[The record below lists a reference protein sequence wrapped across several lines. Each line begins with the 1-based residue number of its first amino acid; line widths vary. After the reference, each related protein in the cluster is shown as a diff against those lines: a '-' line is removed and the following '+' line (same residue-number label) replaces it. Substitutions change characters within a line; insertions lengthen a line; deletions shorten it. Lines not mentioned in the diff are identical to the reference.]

1 MPAPVPAPARAAAPE
16 GGASTV
22 WTLALAT
29 ALIGLVALPRRPARG
44 AVGAAADS
52 PVDSS
57 AGSSADRAPGRS
69 ADRDD
74 ARRTSPAHAG
84 REAHAVARA
93 EADRGRRASTPT
105 EIPAKG
111 WKDIALRAYHDIGE
125 NRLSL
130 IAAGV
135 TFFTLLAIFPAV
147 AALVSCYGLVADAST
162 INDQLAS
169 LQGILPQGALEIVG
183 DQVKRLN
190 EQGNTT
196 LGFSLLISIALSV
209 WSANGG
215 VKHVFDALNL
225 VYNEREKRNFLVLNL
240 VSLAF
245 TAGALLFL
253 LLALAAVVVVP
264 VVLEFVGLGADA
276 WWLALLRWPVLLV
289 AVLLGLALLYR
300 YGPSRDAPRWRWVT
314 PGGALAALLWIVASL
329 LFSWY
334 VAHFGSYNKTY
345 GSLGAA
351 IGFMTWIW
359 LSTMIV
365 LTGAQVNAEMEHQTA
380 EDTTVGAPQP
390 LGTRRARMADT
401 VGAAAE

>member
-1 MPAPVPAPARAAAPE
+1 MSAPDPAPVEAAAPE

-29 ALIGLVALPRRPARG
+29 ALIGLVAIPRRRAR
-44 AVGAAADS
+44 
-52 PVDSS
+52 
-57 AGSSADRAPGRS
+57 SSADRSAGRS
-69 ADRDD
+69 ADRDG
-74 ARRTSPAHAG
+74 ARRPSPSHAG
-84 REAHAVARA
+84 GEAQAVAQT

-196 LGFSLLISIALSV
+196 LGLSLLVSIALSV

-215 VKHVFDALNL
+215 MKHVFDALNL
-225 VYNEREKRNFLVLNL
+225 VYNEREKRNFFVLNL

-253 LLALAAVVVVP
+253 ILALTAVVVVP
-264 VVLEFVGLGADA
+264 VVLEFVGLGTDA
-276 WWLALLRWPVLLV
+276 WWLSLLRWPVLLL
-289 AVLLGLALLYR
+289 AVLLGLAMLYR

-314 PGGALAALLWIVASL
+314 PGGALAAVLWIAASL

-365 LTGAQVNAEMEHQTA
+365 LAGAQVNAEMEHQTA
-380 EDTTVGAPQP
+380 EDTTVGKPQP

>member
-1 MPAPVPAPARAAAPE
+1 MASPVPDRSAARDP
-16 GGASTV
+16 GGPASTV

-29 ALIGLVALPRRPARG
+29 ALVGLVAFPRRAAGPTGPRTDAGPRPAFAG
-44 AVGAAADS
+44 ASAHEPS
-52 PVDSS
+52 PTHE
-57 AGSSADRAPGRS
+57 G
-69 ADRDD
+69 DD
-74 ARRTSPAHAG
+74 AK
-84 REAHAVARA
+84 AVALR
-93 EADRGRRASTPT
+93 EADRGRGASHPA

-111 WKDIALRAYHDIGE
+111 WKDIALRTYRDIGE
-125 NRLSL
+125 NRLPL

-169 LQGILPQGALEIVG
+169 LQGIMPQGALDILD

-190 EQGNTT
+190 EKGNTA
-196 LGFSLLISIALSV
+196 LGLSLIVSIALSV

-215 VKHVFDALNL
+215 VKHVFDALNI
-225 VYNEREKRNFLVLNL
+225 VYNEREKRNFVLLNV
-240 VSLAF
+240 VSLGF
-245 TAGALLFL
+245 TAGALAFL
-253 LLALAAVVVVP
+253 ILALAAVVVLP
-264 VVLEFVGLGADA
+264 VVLSYVGFGSDA
-276 WWLALLRWPVLLV
+276 WWLTLLRWPALLV
-289 AVLLGLALLYR
+289 AVLLGLAMLYR

-314 PGGALAALLWIVASL
+314 PGGAAAAVLWIVASL

-359 LSTMIV
+359 ISTMIV
-365 LTGAQVNAEMEHQTA
+365 LAGAQLNAEMEHQTA
-380 EDTTVGAPQP
+380 EDTTVGEPQP
-390 LGTRRARMADT
+390 LGTRRARMADS
-401 VGAAAE
+401 VGAAA

>member
-1 MPAPVPAPARAAAPE
+1 MPVPDPARPAASGPD
-16 GGASTV
+16 GHASTV

-29 ALIGLVALPRRPARG
+29 ALIGLVALPRRTIRPAG
-44 AVGAAADS
+44 
-52 PVDSS
+52 
-57 AGSSADRAPGRS
+57 RAPGRS
-69 ADRDD
+69 GGRDGARDD
-74 ARRTSPAHAG
+74 AQEGARRASPSHAG
-84 REAHAVARA
+84 AEAHAVARNQ
-93 EADRGRRASTPT
+93 ADRGRGASTPT

-111 WKDIALRAYHDIGE
+111 WKDIALRTYHDVGE

-169 LQGILPQGALEIVG
+169 LQGILPQGALEIIG

-196 LGFSLLISIALSV
+196 LGFSLLLSVALSV

-225 VYNEREKRNFLVLNL
+225 VYNEREKRNFVVLNL

-253 LLALAAVVVVP
+253 ILALAAIVVLP
-264 VVLEFVGLGADA
+264 VVLAYIGLGADA
-276 WWLALLRWPVLLV
+276 RWLTWLRWPALLV

-314 PGGALAALLWIVASL
+314 PGGALAAVLWLAASL

-365 LTGAQVNAEMEHQTA
+365 LAGAQVNAEMEHQTA

-390 LGTRRARMADT
+390 LGTRKARMADT

>member
-1 MPAPVPAPARAAAPE
+1 MAFPDPDRSVTREP
-16 GGASTV
+16 GGAASTV

-29 ALIGLVALPRRPARG
+29 ALVGLVAFPRRAAGPAG
-44 AVGAAADS
+44 PQADAR
-52 PVDSS
+52 PRPAF
-57 AGSSADRAPGRS
+57 AGSSAHEPSPTHEG
-69 ADRDD
+69 DD
-74 ARRTSPAHAG
+74 AK
-84 REAHAVARA
+84 AVARTQ
-93 EADRGRRASTPT
+93 ADRGRGASHPA

-111 WKDIALRAYHDIGE
+111 WKDIALRTYRDIGE
-125 NRLSL
+125 NRLPL

-169 LQGILPQGALEIVG
+169 LQGIMPQGALDILD

-190 EQGNTT
+190 EKGNTA
-196 LGFSLLISIALSV
+196 LGLSLIVSIALSV

-215 VKHVFDALNL
+215 VKHVFDALNI
-225 VYNEREKRNFLVLNL
+225 VYNEREKRNFVLLNV
-240 VSLAF
+240 VSLGF
-245 TAGALLFL
+245 TAGALAFL
-253 LLALAAVVVVP
+253 ILALAAVVVLP
-264 VVLEFVGLGADA
+264 VVLTYVGLGTDA
-276 WWLALLRWPVLLV
+276 WWLTLVRWPALLV
-289 AVLLGLALLYR
+289 AVLLGLAMLYR

-314 PGGALAALLWIVASL
+314 PGGASAALLWLVASL

-359 LSTMIV
+359 ISTMIV
-365 LTGAQVNAEMEHQTA
+365 LAGAQLNAEMEHQTA
-380 EDTTVGAPQP
+380 EDTTVGEPQP
-390 LGTRRARMADT
+390 LGTRRARMADS
-401 VGAAAE
+401 VGAAAA

>member
-1 MPAPVPAPARAAAPE
+1 MPQHGLTPVPNGTQPRAPNRRAAA
-16 GGASTV
+16 
-22 WTLALAT
+22 
-29 ALIGLVALPRRPARG
+29 RPART
-44 AVGAAADS
+44 AAQAPAAAS
-52 PVDSS
+52 PVP
-57 AGSSADRAPGRS
+57 RAVLRVPASGTPL
-69 ADRDD
+69 ADRDG

-93 EADRGRRASTPT
+93 EADRGRQAATPT

-276 WWLALLRWPVLLV
+276 WWLALLRWPVLLL

-314 PGGALAALLWIVASL
+314 PGGALAAVLWIVASL

-334 VAHFGSYNKTY
+334 VGHFGSYNKTY

-365 LTGAQVNAEMEHQTA
+365 LAGAQVNAEMEHQTA
-380 EDTTVGAPQP
+380 EDTTVGEPQP

>member
-1 MPAPVPAPARAAAPE
+1 MASPDPDRIPARDP
-16 GGASTV
+16 GGQASTV

-29 ALIGLVALPRRPARG
+29 ALVGLVAFPRRAAGPAGPRMDR
-44 AVGAAADS
+44 DS
-52 PVDSS
+52 RPAF
-57 AGSSADRAPGRS
+57 AGSSAHEPSPTHEG
-69 ADRDD
+69 DD
-74 ARRTSPAHAG
+74 AK
-84 REAHAVARA
+84 AVARR
-93 EADRGRRASTPT
+93 EADRGRGASHPA

-111 WKDIALRAYHDIGE
+111 WKDIALRTYRDIGE
-125 NRLSL
+125 NRLPL

-169 LQGILPQGALEIVG
+169 LQGIMPQGALDILD

-190 EQGNTT
+190 EKGNTA
-196 LGFSLLISIALSV
+196 LGLSLIVSIALSV

-215 VKHVFDALNL
+215 VKHVFDALNI
-225 VYNEREKRNFLVLNL
+225 VYNEREKRNFVLLNV
-240 VSLAF
+240 VSLGF
-245 TAGALLFL
+245 TAGALAFL
-253 LLALAAVVVVP
+253 ILALAAVVVLP
-264 VVLEFVGLGADA
+264 VVLTYVGFGPDA
-276 WWLALLRWPVLLV
+276 WWLTLLRWPALLV
-289 AVLLGLALLYR
+289 AVLLGLAMLYR

-314 PGGALAALLWIVASL
+314 PGGAAAAVLWIVASL

-359 LSTMIV
+359 ISTMIV
-365 LTGAQVNAEMEHQTA
+365 LAGAQLNAEMEHQTA
-380 EDTTVGAPQP
+380 EDTTVGEPQP
-390 LGTRRARMADT
+390 LGTRRARMADS